1 MNLYFYN
8 PVCVENGGFFISN
21 GKGRHPSRVIDS
33 YELIFVHS
41 GCLAMREANHNYI
54 LEPGSFLLLHP
65 GLYHEGITDYAAD
78 LKFYWVHFTFF
89 PRGDATSNHI
99 FHISK
104 QGVTQSLERTTELF
118 NFFLREQENENDK
131 ESLDLVLLLILEQL
145 GKTNQKY
152 QPKQGAHLAHHAKIY
167 ITVHYREKL
176 TPSSIASKMRCN
188 VDYLGRVFKS
198 VFNVTLTQYILQ
210 KKLSAAKK
218 MLIEGKLSINAVA
231 AILGFSDVSYFR
243 RVFIKNVGV
252 RPLAYKKLYAIKH
265 INSA

>member
-1 MNLYFYN
+1 MNLCFYN

-41 GCLAMREANHNYI
+41 GCLAMREANQNYL

-65 GLYHEGITDYAAD
+65 GLRHEGIADYAVD
-78 LKFYWVHFTFF
+78 LKFYWVHFTLS
-89 PRGDATSNHI
+89 PRGDATSNHR
-99 FHISK
+99 FHLVK
-104 QGVTQSLERTTELF
+104 QGLTKSLERTTELF

-131 ESLDLVLLLILEQL
+131 ESLGLALLLILEQL
-145 GKTNQKY
+145 GKANQKE
-152 QPKQGAHLAHHAKIY
+152 QPKQGAHLAYHAKMY

-176 TPSSIASKMRCN
+176 TPSLVASKMQCN

-198 VFNVTLTQYILQ
+198 AFNVTLTQYILQ

-218 MLIEGKLSINAVA
+218 MLVEGKLSINAVA
-231 AILGFSDVSYFR
+231 AMLGFSDVSYFR

-252 RPLAYKKLYAIKH
+252 KPLAYKKLYAIKH
-265 INSA
+265 TNSE